1 MAYHGATGVGRRMVS
16 NPTSARRRSSS
27 ARGEGRPQD
36 GRYLNRE
43 LSWLDFD
50 ERVLALAEDPATP
63 LLERVRFVS
72 IFASNLDEFYQ
83 VRVAGLRRQEAAGLS
98 LTRSADGLTTAEQ
111 LGRIAQ
117 RANELA
123 QRHAR
128 LFRDTLG
135 PALAAAGV
143 RVRRWAELDAEER
156 ALLNIEFEDRIFPV
170 LTPLAVDPGHP
181 FPYISNLSLNLAVQ
195 VSDPETGIVHFA
207 RVKVPPLLGRF
218 LSPVEGTF
226 VPIEDVI
233 AANLDRLF
241 PGMGVTD
248 HHAFRVTRNADL
260 EIDDDGAEDLLE
272 ALEDELR
279 KRRFSP
285 AVRLEVEEGMPEQ
298 MLTLL
303 VRELQVQAADVHRL
317 PGLLSLASLM
327 ELTGIERPD
336 LKDVA
341 FQPVT
346 PVRLHRPD
354 GELPDL
360 FDVLQD
366 ADLVVHHPYE
376 SFAAT
381 TQRFIEQA
389 ASDPDVLAIKQ
400 TLYRTSGDSPIVD
413 ALVRAASA
421 GKQVAVLVEIK
432 ARFDE
437 LNNIGWARLLEQA
450 GCHVVYGVVGLK
462 THAKLCLVVRLEGR
476 RIRRYVHVGTGNYNS
491 ATARLY
497 EDVGLLTADATLGA
511 EVSSLFNYLTGY
523 SRSDE
528 YRRLIV
534 APQQMREHLVG
545 MIEREAG
552 FADRGEDALI
562 RMKVNNLID
571 ERIVDALYDAS
582 GRGVRVELIVRAI
595 CALRPGVP
603 GLSERITV
611 RSILGRYLEHSRI
624 LHFRNGGE
632 DEVLIGSADLMHR
645 NLDRRVETLV
655 RVEGAAS
662 TTRLMDMLDLAMGD
676 NVGVWMLGPDGCW
689 NRVVRDADEP
699 AVDLQR
705 ELMQRAVQRA

>member
-1 MAYHGATGVGRRMVS
+1 MASSPVTSRRHRTSRAGAHEVAPGS
-16 NPTSARRRSSS
+16 
-27 ARGEGRPQD
+27 
-36 GRYLNRE
+36 RYLNRE

-50 ERVLALAEDPATP
+50 ERILVLAEDAGTP
-63 LLERVRFVS
+63 LLERAKFLG

-98 LTRSADGLTTAEQ
+98 QTRSADGMTTGEQ
-111 LGRIAQ
+111 LACVAE
-117 RANELA
+117 RAYALA
-123 QRHAR
+123 VRHAR
-128 LFRDTLG
+128 LFGDELS
-135 PALAAAGV
+135 PALDAADV
-143 RVRRWAELDAEER
+143 RVRRWSALTSDER
-156 ALLNIEFEDRIFPV
+156 AVLSDEFEDRIFPV

-181 FPYISNLSLNLAVQ
+181 FPYISNLSLNLAVH
-195 VSDPETGIVHFA
+195 VADPETGVVHFA

-218 LSPVEGTF
+218 LSPGEGTY

-233 AANLDRLF
+233 AANLERLF
-241 PGMGVTD
+241 PGMRILE

-272 ALEDELR
+272 AIEDELR

-285 AVRLEVEEGMPEQ
+285 AVRLEAEEGVPDHI
-298 MLTLL
+298 LDLL

-317 PGLLSLASLM
+317 PGPLGLVSLM
-327 ELTGIERPD
+327 ELHAIDRPD

-346 PVRLHRPD
+346 PPRLSRPD
-354 GELPDL
+354 AEPADIFQALDEG
-360 FDVLQD
+360 
-366 ADLVVHHPYE
+366 DLVVHHPYE

-421 GKQVAVLVEIK
+421 GKQVVVLVEIK

-437 LNNIGWARLLEQA
+437 LNNIGWARILEQA

-462 THAKLCLVVRLEGR
+462 THAKLCLVVRLEGK

-491 ATARLY
+491 VTARLY
-497 EDVGLLTADATLGA
+497 EDVGLLTADPVLGT
-511 EVSSLFNYLTGY
+511 EISSLFNYLTGY
-523 SRSDE
+523 SRGSE

-534 APQQMREHLVG
+534 APQQMREHLLELV
-545 MIEREAG
+545 EREARI
-552 FADRGEDALI
+552 ADGGGEALI
-562 RMKVNNLID
+562 RMKINNLID
-571 ERIVDALYDAS
+571 EPIVDALYDAS
-582 GRGVRVELIVRAI
+582 RRGVQVDLVVRAI

-603 GLSERITV
+603 GLSDRITV
-611 RSILGRYLEHSRI
+611 RSILGRFLEHSRI
-624 LHFRNGGE
+624 LHFGNGGA

-655 RVEGAAS
+655 RVEDPAS
-662 TTRLMDMLDLAMGD
+662 ARRLLSIVDLAMRD
-676 NVGVWMLGPDGCW
+676 NVGVWTLSSDGCW
-689 NRVVRDADEP
+689 TRVVPAADEP
-699 AVDLQR
+699 RIDVQR
-705 ELMQRAVQRA
+705 ELMQHAGQRA

>member
-1 MAYHGATGVGRRMVS
+1 MASSPTASRGRR
-16 NPTSARRRSSS
+16 SAANAASRAPGS
-27 ARGEGRPQD
+27 
-36 GRYLNRE
+36 RYLNRE

-50 ERVLALAEDPATP
+50 ERILVLAEDPETP
-63 LLERVRFVS
+63 LLERAKFLS

-83 VRVAGLRRQEAAGLS
+83 VRFAGLRRQEAAGLS
-98 LTRSADGLTTAEQ
+98 QTRSADGLTTAEQ
-111 LGRIAQ
+111 LGRVAE
-117 RANELA
+117 RAYALA
-123 QRHAR
+123 LRHAR
-128 LFRDTLG
+128 LFGEELA

-143 RVRRWAELDAEER
+143 RIRRWAELGREEQT
-156 ALLNIEFEDRIFPV
+156 LLNAEFEDRIFPV

-195 VSDPETGIVHFA
+195 VADPDSRVVHFA

-233 AANLDRLF
+233 AANLGRLF
-241 PGMGVTD
+241 PGMGILE

-272 ALEDELR
+272 AIEDELR

-285 AVRLEVEEGMPEQ
+285 AVRLEVEQGMPAHI
-298 MLTLL
+298 LDLL
-303 VRELQVQAADVHRL
+303 VRELQVQPGDVHRL
-317 PGLLSLASLM
+317 PGPLGLVNLI
-327 ELTGIERPD
+327 ELNGIDRPD

-346 PVRLHRPD
+346 PPRLARPD
-354 GELPDL
+354 AEPPDI
-360 FDVLQD
+360 FGALQD
-366 ADLVVHHPYE
+366 GDLVVQHPYE

-389 ASDPDVLAIKQ
+389 AADPDVLAIKQ

-421 GKQVAVLVEIK
+421 GKQVVVLVEIK

-437 LNNIGWARLLEQA
+437 LNNIGWARILEQA

-462 THAKLCLVVRLEGR
+462 THAKLCMVVRGEGR
-476 RIRRYVHVGTGNYNS
+476 HIRRYVHVGTGNYNS
-491 ATARLY
+491 VTARLY
-497 EDVGLLTADATLGA
+497 EDVGLLTADPLLGT
-511 EVSSLFNYLTGY
+511 EISDLFNYLTGY
-523 SRSDE
+523 SRGSE
-528 YRRLIV
+528 YRRLVV
-534 APQQMREHLVG
+534 APRRMREHLLEL
-545 MIEREAG
+545 IEREAG
-552 FADRGEDALI
+552 FADRGEPALI
-562 RMKVNNLID
+562 RWKVNNLID
-571 ERIVDALYDAS
+571 EPIVDALYDAS
-582 GRGVRVELIVRAI
+582 QRGVQVDLLVRAI

-611 RSILGRYLEHSRI
+611 RSILGRFLEHSRI
-624 LHFRNGGE
+624 LQFHNGGE

-655 RVEGAAS
+655 PVEDPAS
-662 TTRLMDMLDLAMGD
+662 AQRLLGILDLALRD
-676 NVGVWMLGPDGCW
+676 NVGVWTLGSDGSW
-689 NRVVRDADEP
+689 TRVVPPNGAMR
-699 AVDLQR
+699 VDLQR
-705 ELMQRAVQRA
+705 ELMRHAVERA

>member
-1 MAYHGATGVGRRMVS
+1 MVS
-16 NPTSARRRSSS
+16 SPTDARRAGSSP
-27 ARGEGRPQD
+27 RGERKPQD

-50 ERVLALAEDPATP
+50 ERVLALAEDAATP
-63 LLERVRFVS
+63 LLERLRFVS
-72 IFASNLDEFYQ
+72 IFAGNLDEFYQ

-98 LTRSADGLTTAEQ
+98 LTRSADGMTTAEQ
-111 LGRIAQ
+111 LGRVAQ

-123 QRHAR
+123 QRHAH
-128 LFRDTLG
+128 LFRDSLG
-135 PALAAAGV
+135 LALARAGV
-143 RVRRWAELDAEER
+143 RVRRWTELDAEER
-156 ALLNIEFEDRIFPV
+156 AMLNIEFEDRIFPV

-233 AANLDRLF
+233 AANLGRLF
-241 PGMGVTD
+241 PGMGVTQ
-248 HHAFRVTRNADL
+248 HHVFRVTRNADL

-285 AVRLEVEEGMPEQ
+285 AVRLEVEEGMPEHI
-298 MLTLL
+298 LTLL

-317 PGLLSLASLM
+317 PGLLGQVSLM
-327 ELTGIERPD
+327 ELAVIDRPD
-336 LKDVA
+336 LKDVP

-346 PVRLHRPD
+346 PARLYRPD

-360 FDVLQD
+360 FGALQD
-366 ADLVVHHPYE
+366 GDLVVHHPYE

-421 GKQVAVLVEIK
+421 GKQVVVLVEIK

-437 LNNIGWARLLEQA
+437 LNNIGWARILEQA

-462 THAKLCLVVRLEGR
+462 THAKLCLVVRLEGK

-491 ATARLY
+491 VTARLY

-511 EVSSLFNYLTGY
+511 EISTLFNDLTGY
-523 SRSDE
+523 SRSNE

-534 APQQMREHLVG
+534 APQQMRDHLLRL
-545 MIEREAG
+545 IEREAR
-552 FADRGEDALI
+552 FADRGEEALI
-562 RMKVNNLID
+562 RIKVNNLID
-571 ERIVDALYDAS
+571 EPIVDALYDAS
-582 GRGVRVELIVRAI
+582 QRGVTRGARRAGHLRASARDPRPERADRGAKHPGPLPGALADPAFPQRRARRGAHRERGSHASQPRSAGRDAGPGRGCRVDAPPHGPP
-595 CALRPGVP
+595 RP
-603 GLSERITV
+603 RD
-611 RSILGRYLEHSRI
+611 
-624 LHFRNGGE
+624 GGQC
-632 DEVLIGSADLMHR
+632 
-645 NLDRRVETLV
+645 RRVEA
-655 RVEGAAS
+655 G
-662 TTRLMDMLDLAMGD
+662 TRGP
-676 NVGVWMLGPDGCW
+676 LGSGCA
-689 NRVVRDADEP
+689 RGR
-699 AVDLQR
+699 
-705 ELMQRAVQRA
+705 

>member
-1 MAYHGATGVGRRMVS
+1 MASSPVPS
-16 NPTSARRRSSS
+16 RRRA
-27 ARGEGRPQD
+27 ARASERDAADERP
-36 GRYLNRE
+36 YLNRE

-50 ERVLALAEDPATP
+50 ERILVLAEDPETP
-63 LLERVRFVS
+63 LLERAKFLG

-98 LTRSADGLTTAEQ
+98 QTRSADGMTTGEQ
-111 LGRIAQ
+111 LGRVAE
-117 RANELA
+117 RAYALA
-123 QRHAR
+123 VRHAR
-128 LFRDTLG
+128 LFGDELA
-135 PALAAAGV
+135 PALAAADV
-143 RVRRWAELDAEER
+143 RIRRWNELVDGER
-156 ALLNIEFEDRIFPV
+156 ANLTDEFEDRIFPV

-195 VSDPETGIVHFA
+195 VADPDTAVVHFA

-218 LSPVEGTF
+218 LSPAEGTF

-233 AANLDRLF
+233 AANLERLF
-241 PGMGVTD
+241 PGMRILE

-285 AVRLEVEEGMPEQ
+285 AVRLEVEAGVPDHIVD
-298 MLTLL
+298 LL

-317 PGLLSLASLM
+317 PGPLGLVSLM
-327 ELTGIERPD
+327 ELHAIDRPD

-346 PVRLHRPD
+346 PPRLARPD
-354 GELPDL
+354 AELPDVFEAL
-360 FDVLQD
+360 
-366 ADLVVHHPYE
+366 AEGDLVVHHPYE

-389 ASDPDVLAIKQ
+389 ASDPNVLAIKQ

-421 GKQVAVLVEIK
+421 GKQVVVLVEIK

-437 LNNIGWARLLEQA
+437 LNNIGWARILEQA

-462 THAKLCLVVRLEGR
+462 THAKLCLVVRLEGK

-491 ATARLY
+491 VTARLY
-497 EDVGLLTADATLGA
+497 EDVGLLTADPVLGT
-511 EVSSLFNYLTGY
+511 EISSLFNYLTGY
-523 SRSDE
+523 SRGGE

-534 APQQMREHLVG
+534 APQEMREHLLDL
-545 MIEREAG
+545 IEREAG
-552 FADRGEDALI
+552 FADRGEEALI

-571 ERIVDALYDAS
+571 EPIVDALYDAS
-582 GRGVRVELIVRAI
+582 RRGVRVDLVVRAI
-595 CALRPGVP
+595 CALRPGVADQ
-603 GLSERITV
+603 SERITV
-611 RSILGRYLEHSRI
+611 RSILGRFLEHSRI
-624 LHFRNGGE
+624 LHFRNGGA

-655 RVEGAAS
+655 RVEDRAS
-662 TTRLMDMLDLAMGD
+662 TERLLGILDLAMQD
-676 NVGVWMLGPDGCW
+676 NVGVWTLGADGCW
-689 NRVVRDADEP
+689 TRVVAAAEEP
-699 AVDLQR
+699 RVDLQR
-705 ELMQRAVQRA
+705 ELMQHAVQRT

>member
-1 MAYHGATGVGRRMVS
+1 MVS
-16 NPTSARRRSSS
+16 SPTNARRRSSS
-27 ARGEGRPQD
+27 TRDDGRPQD

-50 ERVLALAEDPATP
+50 ERVLALAEDPETP

-72 IFASNLDEFYQ
+72 IFGSNLDEFYQ

-98 LTRSADGLTTAEQ
+98 LTRSADGMTTAEQ

-128 LFRDTLG
+128 LFRDALG
-135 PALAAAGV
+135 PALAEAGV
-143 RVRRWAELDAEER
+143 RVRRWAELDAQER
-156 ALLNIEFEDRIFPV
+156 ALLNVEFEDRIFPV

-195 VSDPETGIVHFA
+195 VTDPETGIVHFA

-218 LSPVEGTF
+218 LSAGEGTF

-241 PGMGVTD
+241 PGMGVTE

-285 AVRLEVEEGMPEQ
+285 AVRLEVEEGMPEHI
-298 MLTLL
+298 LTLL
-303 VRELQVQAADVHRL
+303 VRELEVQAADVHRL
-317 PGLLSLASLM
+317 PGLLGLASLM
-327 ELTGIERPD
+327 ELAAIDRPD

-360 FDVLQD
+360 FDALQD
-366 ADLVVHHPYE
+366 GDLVVHHPYE

-381 TQRFIEQA
+381 TQRFVEQA

-437 LNNIGWARLLEQA
+437 LNNIGWARILEQA

-462 THAKLCLVVRLEGR
+462 THAKLCLVVRLEGK

-491 ATARLY
+491 VTARLY
-497 EDVGLLTADATLGA
+497 EDMGLLTADATLGA

-523 SRSDE
+523 SRSNE

-534 APQQMREHLVG
+534 APQQMREHLLG
-545 MIEREAG
+545 LIEREAG
-552 FADRGEDALI
+552 FADRGEEALI
-562 RMKVNNLID
+562 RFKVNNLID
-571 ERIVDALYDAS
+571 EPIVDALYDAS

-603 GLSERITV
+603 DLSERISV
-611 RSILGRYLEHSRI
+611 RSILGRFLEHSRI
-624 LHFRNGGE
+624 LHFRNGGS

-655 RVEGAAS
+655 QVVDVGS
-662 TTRLMDMLDLAMGD
+662 TARLMGLLDLAMGD
-676 NVGVWMLGPDGCW
+676 NVGVWTLGPDGCW
-689 NRVVRDADEP
+689 NRVVRGAGEP

-705 ELMQRAVQRA
+705 ELMQRAAERA